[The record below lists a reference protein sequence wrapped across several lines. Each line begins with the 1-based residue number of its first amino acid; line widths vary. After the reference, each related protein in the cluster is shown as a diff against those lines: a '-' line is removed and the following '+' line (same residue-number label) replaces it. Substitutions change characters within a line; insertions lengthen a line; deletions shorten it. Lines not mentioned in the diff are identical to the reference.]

1 MNEEWR
7 PVVGYEGLYEVSSLG
22 RVKRVALHPIRG
34 TAGKVLTPKE
44 DAYLRVTL
52 FRNDGKRYCYGIHA
66 LVAAAF
72 VGPRPTGHLVDHID
86 ENKRNNHAD
95 NVQYLLPIH
104 NTRKSIARDLSIVG
118 VRSNG
123 GKLSYEDACEIRRLS
138 AHGISRAELG
148 RRYGVAAPYVTQIVQ
163 GKKWKEAYA

>member
-7 PVVGYEGLYEVSSLG
+7 PVVGYEGIYEVSNFG
-22 RVKRVALHPIRG
+22 RVKRIAPHSVRG
-34 TAGKVLTPKE
+34 NAGTFLKPKE
-44 DAYLRVTL
+44 GPYLRVTL
-52 FRNDGKRYCYGIHA
+52 FRDGGNRQCHSIHV

-72 VGPRPTGHLVDHID
+72 IGPRPDGYLVDHVD
-86 ENKRNNHAD
+86 ENKRNNRAD
-95 NVQYLLPIH
+95 NMQYLLPIH

-148 RRYGVAAPYVTQIVQ
+148 RRYGVAAPHVTQIVQ